1 MRICR
6 CAIGA
11 CGPVFLSVCIFFL
24 PFLFHSLI
32 VFFVFFVF
40 FCFLSAGY
48 GTFLGIIA
56 CAALAG
62 VRTDGQWTS
71 GRLGLTEGSL
81 MVVGFRHLPP
91 GGVLLCLYSHSRE
104 RDRRGRQ

>member
-1 MRICR
+1 VRHWCVR
-6 CAIGA
+6 A
-11 CGPVFLSVCIFFL
+11 CVPVCVYFFSSLSF
-24 PFLFHSLI
+24 PFLD
-32 VFFVFFVF
+32 FFSFF
-40 FCFLSAGY
+40 FLSAGY

-62 VRTDGQWTS
+62 VRTDGQWAS